1 MVCFIEEEAEVGE
14 YDPQF
19 LPPVAVLELP
29 QQIATQL
36 VLKHTVTPST
46 NTNLWWE
53 PNPPVTEY
61 FTVHL
66 SNFCQ
71 I

>member
-46 NTNLWWE
+46 NTNL
-53 PNPPVTEY
+53 
-61 FTVHL
+61 
-66 SNFCQ
+66 
-71 I
+71 

>member
-36 VLKHTVTPST
+36 VLKHSHTLNKQQFMVGTTKSISYRVFYGT
-46 NTNLWWE
+46 S
-53 PNPPVTEY
+53 
-61 FTVHL
+61 F
-66 SNFCQ
+66 
-71 I
+71 